1 MRPALVATALL
12 IPCLALAAP
21 ADAAMAVRMVVTPSA
36 PTVGVPATLS
46 VVTLAPF
53 TQKCVDDPT
62 ADYRPWSDWH
72 GSSGPL
78 DRLVAQAAH
87 DGLAPIDVPLI
98 RRGDDPTRWDGAVV
112 FPASGEW
119 ALRMSYPSWSQ
130 AGPSAEAC
138 AGARI
143 TILVLDRLPATATSS
158 TDPARSSALVPLVAV
173 LLAFV
178 WLSRRARVPL

>member
-1 MRPALVATALL
+1 
-12 IPCLALAAP
+12 
-21 ADAAMAVRMVVTPSA
+21 MAVRMVVTPSA

-98 RRGDDPTRWDGAVV
+98 RRGDDPTLWDGAVV

-138 AGARI
+138 AGARV

-178 WLSRRARVPL
+178 WLSRRARVRV